1 MLVQLQIQYCQ
12 VQQRQVITHLQVGTM
27 RMVMEILLRMHSM
40 QMRRSQRIQVLLVSG
55 YIMVN

>member
-55 YIMVN
+55 YTMVD